1 MSIGIGATLGAYE
14 ITALLGE
21 GGMGRVFRARD
32 TRLKREVAIKA
43 LPDEFALD
51 ADRVARLQI
60 EAEALAALNH
70 PNIAGI
76 HDLLDAGPSRFLV
89 LELVDGE
96 TLAERLRRGPLPIP
110 QALAIAIQI
119 ADALESARSEEHT
132 SELQSLRHLVC
143 RL

>member
-43 LPDEFALD
+43 LPDEFPLD
-51 ADRVARLQI
+51 AHGVAGVRN
-60 EAEALAALNH
+60 EGGAFAGLNH

-96 TLAERLRRGPLPIP
+96 TLAERLRRGPLPLA
-110 QALAIAIQI
+110 QAPAIA
-119 ADALESARSEEHT
+119 LHT
-132 SELQSLRHLVC
+132 AH
-143 RL
+143 